1 MHLKVHGVLRRHL
14 EPLVAAAQAR
24 YPTELDGA
32 RDRWKVSGCYRTS
45 QVAQN
50 MGRIGQEV
58 VIIRGLPIE
67 IDVDRESSHSRRDL
81 REPLREQ
88 CVFMADRSRLKT
100 QQISL
105 NTQAIS
111 SVSIHELESLI
122 RHRRDAMPCA

>member
-24 YPTELDGA
+24 YPPELDGA
-32 RDRWKVSGCYRTS
+32 LDRWKVSGCDRTS

-88 CVFMADRSRLKT
+88 SVFMADRSRLKT

-105 NTQAIS
+105 NTQAVS
-111 SVSIHELESLI
+111 SVSIHELASLI